1 MLHIVASRQQIQFA
15 PSHSEL
21 PNVQGQAIGPR
32 GAATSYSGSLTLT
45 QTGTYDYLGA
55 QQGGVLTLNIDASK
69 YSSIYKNTSK
79 INVRSYYA
87 LMIIKS

>member
-1 MLHIVASRQQIQFA
+1 MLPIKARDLTTKKPDTFGKT
-15 PSHSEL
+15 

-69 YSSIYKNTSK
+69 YSSIYKKTSK

>member
-1 MLHIVASRQQIQFA
+1 MFFNITNSSYTIR
-15 PSHSEL
+15 EL